1 MNKRRLNHD
10 EVDLTE
16 VVAERE
22 MSRKDVLIRGRTM
35 RIALM
40 QERQAEGSI
49 LHASRNMS
57 SDQRISVCK
66 SARPQGRT

>member
-22 MSRKDVLIRGRTM
+22 MSRKVVLIRGRTM
-35 RIALM
+35 CLALM
-40 QERQAEGSI
+40 QERQAEASI
-49 LHASRNMS
+49 LRVSRNMS
-57 SDQRISVCK
+57 SDQRISVRK
-66 SARPQGRT
+66 VRSQGRA